1 MTKLERDMKA
11 LIDNQERIIA
21 GLDKE
26 VEILT
31 NQVENQK
38 KLIAAQD
45 KELKLLKKRGLLNE
59 LNIL

>member
-11 LIDNQERIIA
+11 LIDNQEKIIA

-26 VEILT
+26 VDILT
-31 NQVENQK
+31 KQVEDQK

-45 KELKLLKKRGLLNE
+45 KELKLLKKRATR
-59 LNIL
+59 